1 MSTIFNKQNIA
12 DISKGEYVLPPKAE
26 LSNPNLQDDTRKLR
40 QGDIFVALPG
50 ELTDGYNYIGT
61 AAEAGAA
68 LVISQRKPDDALVEK
83 LSKLGTGYLLVE
95 DAMTAFHQL
104 ANAHRQQFAGI
115 KAVGITGSCGKTS
128 TKEMC
133 AAIMEA
139 IYPNAVVKTEGN
151 TNNFFGVP
159 RNLLRLT
166 QDTKAMVIETGSNHP
181 GEIARLAAVVKPDI
195 ALITCI
201 GAAHLEFFKDL
212 NGVAEEKG
220 DIYQAL
226 PQDGICIVPYQCPG
240 YDILLKHANGRKIIT
255 FGLQEGADI
264 RAIYGGI
271 RKTQDGFGY
280 ALTLARKDTGEKAE
294 VVWGIGGEE
303 QACNAAAA
311 AALGIANGLPLQE
324 AAKVLANCKL
334 PGARQAVS
342 NINGVFWVND
352 AYNANPNSMSAG
364 LKWFDEI
371 SKGSK
376 RIVIIGDM
384 REIGDAEVPLHE
396 QALELA
402 QSLFKNDRLITVGS
416 SFAKCKANV
425 ENHATADEV
434 HIAPEAGTWVYL
446 KASNGVGLFK
456 LVPKA

>member
-1 MSTIFNKQNIA
+1 MSTVFTKQSII
-12 DISKGEYVLPPKAE
+12 DITGGQWLLPPKAE
-26 LSNPNLQDDTRKLR
+26 LANPNLQDDTRKLR
-40 QGDIFVALPG
+40 QGDIFIALPG
-50 ELTDGYNYIGT
+50 ELTDGYNYIGN

-68 LVISQRKPDDALVEK
+68 LAISQRRPDDALMQK
-83 LSKLGTGYLLVE
+83 LTAMKVGYLLVE

-104 ANAHRQQFAGI
+104 ANAHRMQFASI

-166 QDTKAMVIETGSNHP
+166 KDTKAMVIETGSNHP
-181 GEIARLAAVVKPDI
+181 GEIARLASMVKPNI
-195 ALITCI
+195 AVITCV

-240 YDILLKHANGRKIIT
+240 YDILLKHANGRKVIT

-271 RKTQDGFGY
+271 RKGQDGFGY
-280 ALTLARKDTGEKAE
+280 ALALVRKDTGEKAE

-352 AYNANPNSMSAG
+352 AYNANPNSMNAG

-371 SKGSK
+371 SRGGK
-376 RIVIIGDM
+376 RIV
-384 REIGDAEVPLHE
+384 
-396 QALELA
+396 
-402 QSLFKNDRLITVGS
+402 
-416 SFAKCKANV
+416 
-425 ENHATADEV
+425 
-434 HIAPEAGTWVYL
+434 
-446 KASNGVGLFK
+446 
-456 LVPKA
+456 